1 MWGDC
6 SKRNAQRL
14 ERLQNQ
20 AMRII
25 LSANRKACTQ
35 DIRAKLALLSLV
47 SRGRFI
53 RLQFVYKIVNNINC
67 LQQLVDY
74 LVKRSEMRDRS
85 LRDSTLLHL
94 INEQTQRLVS
104 LLLNLQLLGIGQ
116 LTKRA
121 ARTENSLSI

>member
-1 MWGDC
+1 
-6 SKRNAQRL
+6 
-14 ERLQNQ
+14 
-20 AMRII
+20 MRII

-35 DIRAKLALLSLV
+35 DMRAKLALLSLV

-67 LQQLVDY
+67 PQQLVDY

-94 INEQTQRLVS
+94 TIEQTQRLVS

-116 LTKRA
+116 LPKRA
-121 ARTENSLSI
+121 ARTENCLSI

>member
-35 DIRAKLALLSLV
+35 DMRAKLALLSLV

-67 LQQLVDY
+67 PQQLVDY

-85 LRDSTLLHL
+85 LRDSTF
-94 INEQTQRLVS
+94 NCYT
-104 LLLNLQLLGIGQ
+104 
-116 LTKRA
+116 
-121 ARTENSLSI
+121 

>member
-25 LSANRKACTQ
+25 LSANRKARIQ
-35 DIRAKLALLSLV
+35 DMRAKLALSLV
-47 SRGRFI
+47 TRGRFI

-67 LQQLVDY
+67 PQQLVDY

-85 LRDSTLLHL
+85 LRDSTF
-94 INEQTQRLVS
+94 NCYT
-104 LLLNLQLLGIGQ
+104 
-116 LTKRA
+116 
-121 ARTENSLSI
+121 